1 MFFIARAAAPIFP
14 GWLVSTMHDS
24 DAPLHRATIAELRY
38 PPARLRTTVIAVCSR
53 AMNPT
58 TNIAVRAARQA
69 GTVIMRSFG
78 RLDTLTVAEKQ
89 VNDFVSEV
97 DRNAEQAIIDT
108 IRRAYPAH
116 AILAE
121 ETGSQGKDA
130 FEWVI
135 DPLDGTTNYLHGFP
149 QFAVSIALRHRDRLE
164 SAVVYDPVR
173 DEMFTADRGA
183 GALLNDR
190 RLRVTG
196 RKDLK
201 GALLGT
207 GIPFRDQRYMDS
219 YLQMLRVL
227 TQDTAGIRR
236 PGSAALDFA
245 YVAAGRLD
253 GFWELGLSVWDFAA
267 GALLVQEA
275 GGTVSDI
282 RGGSGHMESGNVIT
296 ANVHL
301 HREIVDAIRP
311 HVPDELRA

>member
-1 MFFIARAAAPIFP
+1 
-14 GWLVSTMHDS
+14 
-24 DAPLHRATIAELRY
+24 
-38 PPARLRTTVIAVCSR
+38 
-53 AMNPT
+53 MNPT

-69 GTVIMRSFG
+69 GSVIMRSFS

-89 VNDFVSEV
+89 TNDYVSEV

-108 IRRAYPAH
+108 IRRAYPSH

-121 ETGSQGKDA
+121 ESGSRGKDD
-130 FEWVI
+130 FQWII

-149 QFAVSIALRHRDRLE
+149 QFAVSIALSHRGRLE

-190 RLRVTG
+190 RLRVTEQRG
-196 RKDLK
+196 LP

-207 GIPFRDQRYMDS
+207 GIPFRDQRYMDQ
-219 YLQMLRVL
+219 YLGMLKTL
-227 TQDTAGIRR
+227 TQTTAGIRR

-275 GGTVSDI
+275 GGMVSDI
-282 RGGSGHMESGNVIT
+282 GGGSRHLDTGNVI
-296 ANVHL
+296 AAGPRL
-301 HREIVDAIRP
+301 HRDMVQAIRP
-311 HVPDELRA
+311 HLKGDLKA

>member
-1 MFFIARAAAPIFP
+1 
-14 GWLVSTMHDS
+14 
-24 DAPLHRATIAELRY
+24 
-38 PPARLRTTVIAVCSR
+38 
-53 AMNPT
+53 MNPT

-69 GTVIMRSFG
+69 GSVIMRSFG
-78 RLDTLTVAEKQ
+78 RLDALTVAEKKA
-89 VNDFVSEV
+89 NDFVSEV

-108 IRRAYPAH
+108 VRRAYPNH

-121 ETGSQGKDA
+121 ESGRQGDDP

-149 QFAVSIALRHRDRLE
+149 QFAVSIALRHRGRLE

-173 DEMFTADRGA
+173 DEMYTADRGG

-190 RLRVTG
+190 RLRVAD
-196 RKDLK
+196 RKSLK

-207 GIPFRDQRYMDS
+207 GIPFRDQRYMDA
-219 YLQMLRVL
+219 YLGMLKTL
-227 TQDTAGIRR
+227 TRETAGIRR

-253 GFWELGLSVWDFAA
+253 GFWELGLSEWDFAA
-267 GALLVQEA
+267 GSLLVQEA

-282 RGGSGHMESGNVIT
+282 RGGSRHFESGNVIA
-296 ANVHL
+296 ANVRL
-301 HREIVDAIRP
+301 QPAIVDALRP
-311 HVPDELRA
+311 HVPEDLRA

>member
-1 MFFIARAAAPIFP
+1 
-14 GWLVSTMHDS
+14 
-24 DAPLHRATIAELRY
+24 
-38 PPARLRTTVIAVCSR
+38 
-53 AMNPT
+53 MNPT

-69 GTVIMRSFG
+69 GSVIMRSFG

-89 VNDFVSEV
+89 ANDFVSEV

-108 IRRAYPAH
+108 IRRAYPGH

-121 ETGSQGKDA
+121 ESGTQGKNE

-149 QFAVSIALRHRDRLE
+149 QFAVSIALRYRGRLE
-164 SAVVYDPVR
+164 GGVVYDPVR
-173 DEMFTADRGA
+173 DEMYTAERGN

-190 RLRVTG
+190 RLRVTEH
-196 RKDLK
+196 KALK

-207 GIPFRDQRYMDS
+207 GIPFRDQRHIDA
-219 YLQMLRVL
+219 YLGMLKTL
-227 TQDTAGIRR
+227 TQETAGIRR

-245 YVAAGRLD
+245 YVAAGRTD

-275 GGTVSDI
+275 GGVVSDI
-282 RGGSGHMESGNVIT
+282 GGGSRHLETGNVIA
-296 ANVHL
+296 ANVRL
-301 HREIVDAIRP
+301 HKAMVDAIRP
-311 HVPDELRA
+311 HLTENLRA